1 MADARWNI
9 AQICSSNS
17 WGGLE
22 IHVAILSQWLIG
34 EGHRVTVYC
43 RPGSPLDHECR
54 SREIPVLSFAPAG
67 YLDPIAVWRLGRQ
80 LDQEAIDLV
89 HAHYARDLWTIAPA
103 MRRRGQRPLIFIK
116 HIGTGKP
123 KRDPLHRWIYS
134 RVDHVIAISRVIEE
148 NLLATHPL
156 RREQVSII
164 HHGLDLREFDRDAA
178 ARRRIRQEWG
188 IAEAEI
194 LIGTAGRL
202 QAGKG
207 HLEFLDMAA
216 VISARY
222 PQARF
227 VIVGEATRG
236 EEERARPILERRKA
250 LGLEER
256 VLMPGFRRDMPHL
269 LAAMD
274 IFAFPSRAEAFGLVL
289 IEAMAAGTAV
299 VSTRSDGV
307 LDIINHEENGL
318 LFDPQHPDELTC
330 LVERLIKE
338 TEYREMLGRNG
349 RASVEQR
356 FSRERM
362 LEKLTALYARTM
374 AMRSRRP

>member
-9 AQICSSNS
+9 AQVCSSPS

-22 IHVAILSQWLIG
+22 IHVAILSQWLI
-34 EGHRVTVYC
+34 EAGHQITVFC
-43 RPGSPLDHECR
+43 RPGSPLDRDCR
-54 SREIPVLSFAPAG
+54 RRAIPVLPFAPAG
-67 YLDPIAVWRLGRQ
+67 YLDVCAVRRLRRQ
-80 LDQEAIDLV
+80 MEASAIDLV
-89 HAHYARDLWTIAPA
+89 HAHYAQDLWIIAPA
-103 MRRRGQRPLIFIK
+103 LRRRGKRALIFIK
-116 HIGTGKP
+116 HIGTSKP
-123 KRDPLHRWIYS
+123 KRDPLHRWIYG

-156 RREQVSII
+156 QRSQVSII
-164 HHGLDLREFDRDAA
+164 HHGLDLREFQRDEES
-178 ARRRIRQEWG
+178 RRRIRREWG
-188 IAEAEI
+188 IAETEI
-194 LIGTAGRL
+194 LVGTAGRL

-216 VISARY
+216 AITARHDD
-222 PQARF
+222 ARF

-236 EEERARPILERRKA
+236 EEERSRAILERRAA
-250 LGLEER
+250 LGLEEQ
-256 VLMPGFRRDMPHL
+256 VLMPGFRRDMPQV

-299 VSTRSDGV
+299 ISTRSDGI
-307 LDIINHEENGL
+307 LDIIEHGQNGL
-318 LFDPQHPDELTC
+318 LFDPQQPDEFTA
-330 LVERLIKE
+330 LVERLIQE
-338 TEYREMLGRNG
+338 REYREMLGSNG

-362 LEKLTALYARTM
+362 LEQLTALYARTL
-374 AMRSRRP
+374 AMRRGQP